1 MAGYIVKRLSLF
13 VPTLILVSLVV
24 FFVMRILPG
33 DPALVLLMGDTGEGG
48 AVTEEELAVVRA
60 KLGTDKPLYT
70 QYGIWMWGLVRGDFG
85 KSYWY
90 NDEVADHV
98 KARFPITLE
107 LAVMSLIIAFIISVP
122 LGVISAVKQDKWPD
136 NAAKLFTITG
146 IAMPTFWVGVL
157 MIYFLARVF
166 DWLPPIGYE
175 KLWDDPLTNL
185 QQLIFPALA
194 LGYFNTAFTARVTRS
209 AMLEVLRE
217 DYIRTARS
225 KGLKEFIVVSRH
237 ALKNAFLPVITVS
250 GWQFSRLIGGAVLIE
265 IIFRI
270 PGMGIMMVESI
281 SHRDFPI
288 IQAFLMTVA
297 ALVLLLNLLVDL
309 SYGWL
314 DPKVRYA

>member
-33 DPALVLLMGDTGEGG
+33 DPAMVLLMGDTGEGG
-48 AVTEEELAVVRA
+48 AVTEEELATVRA

-85 KSYWY
+85 QSYWY
-90 NDEVADHV
+90 NDEVVDHV
-98 KARFPITLE
+98 KARFPITIQ

-270 PGMGIMMVESI
+270 PGMGIMMVDSI

>member
-85 KSYWY
+85 RSYWY

-146 IAMPTFWVGVL
+146 VAMPTFWVGVL

>member
-1 MAGYIVKRLSLF
+1 MTGYIVKRLSLF

-48 AVTEEELAVVRA
+48 AVTEEELAAVRA

-85 KSYWY
+85 QSYWY
-90 NDEVADHV
+90 NDAVADHV

-122 LGVISAVKQDKWPD
+122 LGVISAVKQDKWAD

-146 IAMPTFWVGVL
+146 VAMPTFWVGVL
-157 MIYFLARVF
+157 LIYFLARVF

-250 GWQFSRLIGGAVLIE
+250 GWQFSRLLGGAVLIE

-281 SHRDFPI
+281 AHRDFPI

>member
-33 DPALVLLMGDTGEGG
+33 DPAMVLLMGDTGEGG
-48 AVTEEELAVVRA
+48 AVTEEELATVRA

-85 KSYWY
+85 QSYWY

-98 KARFPITLE
+98 KARFPITIQ

-270 PGMGIMMVESI
+270 PGMGIMMVDSI

>member
-1 MAGYIVKRLSLF
+1 
-13 VPTLILVSLVV
+13 
-24 FFVMRILPG
+24 MRILPG

-85 KSYWY
+85 QSYWY
-90 NDEVADHV
+90 NDAVADHV

-146 IAMPTFWVGVL
+146 VAMPTFWVGVL

>member
-1 MAGYIVKRLSLF
+1 MAGYIFKRLSLF

>member
-107 LAVMSLIIAFIISVP
+107 LAIMSLIIAFIISVP

>member
-85 KSYWY
+85 QSYWY
-90 NDEVADHV
+90 NDAVADHV

-146 IAMPTFWVGVL
+146 VAMPTFWVGVL